1 MRSLYESI
9 LDDEEDLVN
18 KEVYDLNFLSK
29 YLDEKI
35 GKKDY
40 KSLLKMIEHLKL
52 LCDALGNKLS
62 DAKQLKDFKKYYILI
77 NDKSGFIT
85 IGFLEPIKASG
96 YLMTYS
102 ASKSIAGG
110 SLHYDRGD
118 VVTTYSLAEFQM
130 GGDFDAYEIPEKIY
144 KKILNKK

>member
-1 MRSLYESI
+1 MRSLYESL
-9 LDDEEDLVN
+9 LDDEEDLVD

-29 YLDEKI
+29 YFDEKI

-52 LCDALGNKLS
+52 LCDSLGKKLS
-62 DAKQLKDFKKYYILI
+62 DAKQLKDFKKHYILI
-77 NDKSGFIT
+77 NDRSGFIT
-85 IGFLEPIKASG
+85 IGFLVPLKTSG

-130 GGDFDAYEIPEKIY
+130 GGDFDVYEIPEKIY
-144 KKILNKK
+144 KEILNKK

>member
-1 MRSLYESI
+1 MRTLYESL
-9 LDDEEDLVN
+9 LDDEEDLVD

-29 YLDEKI
+29 YFDEKI

-52 LCDALGNKLS
+52 LCETSGNKLK

-77 NDKSGFIT
+77 NDRSGFIT
-85 IGFLEPIKASG
+85 IGFLEPLDTSG
-96 YLMTYS
+96 YLMSYS

-110 SLHYDRGD
+110 SLRYDRGE

-144 KKILNKK
+144 KKILNLK

>member
-1 MRSLYESI
+1 MRTLYESL
-9 LDDEEDLVN
+9 LDDEEDLVD

-29 YLDEKI
+29 YFGEKI
-35 GKKDY
+35 GRSDY

-52 LCDALGNKLS
+52 LCEISGKKLK
-62 DAKQLKDFKKYYILI
+62 DTKQLKDFKKYYILI
-77 NDKSGFIT
+77 NDRSAFVT
-85 IGFLEPIKASG
+85 IGFLEPIEAAG
-96 YLMTYS
+96 YLMSYA

-110 SLHYDRGD
+110 RLHYDRGD
-118 VVTTYSLAEFQM
+118 IITNYKQAEFQM